1 MRSTI
6 GQRMMLAIGA
16 AAVLAIMV
24 AVWMWSQRPD
34 YRVLFSNF
42 SDKDGGA
49 IVAVLQQM
57 NVPYKYSEGG
67 GAILVPADQVHD
79 LRLKLAAQDL
89 PKGGNVGFEV
99 MENQKLGTSQ
109 FLEQVNYQRALEGE
123 LASTIE
129 SINAVRA
136 ARVHLAMPKASVFV
150 RDQQKPTASVLIDLQ
165 PGRAL
170 DPGQVSAIV
179 HLLASSV
186 PDLTPD
192 NVTIVDQN
200 GNLLSD
206 TAGKHDRNGLDP
218 NQLKYV
224 QDMQQDIGSRIES
237 IITPIVGKGNVHA
250 EVTADIDFSNSE
262 QAAETYKPNPTPD
275 TSSVRS
281 QQTSETSAAA
291 NPPGGIPGALS
302 NQPPAP
308 ATAPIAAAPNA
319 QPGAPGAA
327 AAPPAQAQMIPVQ
340 KDSTTHYELDKT
352 IRYTQL
358 PMGGIR
364 RLSVA
369 VVVNYRTV
377 TDKSGKSHSVAL
389 TPAEKTQIT
398 DLAREAM
405 GYDQNRGDTLN
416 VVNTPFVAP
425 ASVNLP
431 ETPWWKRPETIEM
444 AKTIGRYLL
453 GAIALLILY
462 RKFLRP
468 ILDGLLH
475 PPAPHHVPG
484 SEAEEDIEGSEVHL
498 SHQAESRA
506 AAEHRYQNQLEN
518 IRQMARDNPKVIANV
533 IKGWVNNE

>member
-1 MRSTI
+1 MQFMRSTI

-67 GAILVPADQVHD
+67 SAILVPADQVHD

-218 NQLKYV
+218 
-224 QDMQQDIGSRIES
+224 
-237 IITPIVGKGNVHA
+237 
-250 EVTADIDFSNSE
+250 
-262 QAAETYKPNPTPD
+262 
-275 TSSVRS
+275 
-281 QQTSETSAAA
+281 
-291 NPPGGIPGALS
+291 
-302 NQPPAP
+302 
-308 ATAPIAAAPNA
+308 
-319 QPGAPGAA
+319 
-327 AAPPAQAQMIPVQ
+327 
-340 KDSTTHYELDKT
+340 
-352 IRYTQL
+352 
-358 PMGGIR
+358 
-364 RLSVA
+364 
-369 VVVNYRTV
+369 
-377 TDKSGKSHSVAL
+377 
-389 TPAEKTQIT
+389 
-398 DLAREAM
+398 
-405 GYDQNRGDTLN
+405 
-416 VVNTPFVAP
+416 
-425 ASVNLP
+425 
-431 ETPWWKRPETIEM
+431 
-444 AKTIGRYLL
+444 
-453 GAIALLILY
+453 
-462 RKFLRP
+462 
-468 ILDGLLH
+468 
-475 PPAPHHVPG
+475 
-484 SEAEEDIEGSEVHL
+484 
-498 SHQAESRA
+498 
-506 AAEHRYQNQLEN
+506 
-518 IRQMARDNPKVIANV
+518 
-533 IKGWVNNE
+533 